1 MNFYSWNSS
10 FYANNKTIKMFI
22 FRNSLLFSCQDK
34 AIAGDII
41 EYPVKSMGLLECAV
55 KSTYFNKHLVMPLRD
70 QKENNTIT
78 LHKKMEFSMKDF
90 FSKCDPICWKLRIW
104 SHLLKKSLMENFSFC
119 AVLVSRLALSLSW

>member
-1 MNFYSWNSS
+1 
-10 FYANNKTIKMFI
+10 MFI
-22 FRNSLLFSCQDK
+22 FRSSLLFSCQDK

-41 EYPVKSMGLLECAV
+41 EYPVKSMECAV

-78 LHKKMEFSMKDF
+78 LHKRMEFSIKDF
-90 FSKCDPICWKLRIW
+90 FSKCDQICWSHLDRIW

-119 AVLVSRLALSLSW
+119 VVSVCRLALSLSLVIIAKLFHLQFMQL